1 MPRGRRISLILG
13 TVGALLTL
21 GLGTASIANA
31 GVKPTFSGPF
41 FSQQTTFGFEQ
52 PIGMA
57 IAPEG
62 RMFVTDDKGIVWT
75 SMGGGAKAKPIFD
88 LSDHVNSV
96 QDRGLVSVAVD
107 KDYSVNRKIYL
118 AYAFENRTKA
128 ELEANSSLAE
138 LPKTER
144 LVWVKVPSNLEL
156 ESLTEPIKLKPE
168 NEHVVLGGYSSDP
181 EHPGVPFST
190 THACPQPS
198 DLVKG
203 DWSTENETD
212 CIPDDS
218 VEHTIDSVRVDP
230 KDGTLWVSIGDG
242 SGGDAALDPDSWRSQ
257 RVESYSGKLL
267 HISTSGEG
275 LSGHPF
281 CPSDE
286 KLTDVC
292 TKVYAKG
299 FRNPFRFFFR
309 PAPDG
314 RPTVADAGWSTREE
328 LDLAEKGE
336 NYGWPCREGKV
347 PTPTWSEK
355 TQCTDLSKELSENEE
370 AFAEPVY
377 DYPNI
382 TGGAILGGIT
392 YTGSGGPSD
401 YPAEYKGA
409 IFISDFVTNEVKY
422 LRLNEAGTAVEPGYP
437 KVFADNLMAV
447 DWATAANGDL
457 MYVDIGFGPSELAQ
471 VRQISFDSENAPP
484 EAVVTADKTFGPMV
498 GGKFTVKFDASK
510 SSDPDG
516 DPLEYE
522 WDLNGDGETDKTSQ
536 KPEWTYTEAKNVE
549 VTLRVK
555 DGHGHEGVATME
567 IYPGD
572 EAPAPKFDSG
582 PSTYTDGEPIEF
594 KGSAGDPDDGTLPTS
609 ALSWNVKLNHG
620 GTHIH
625 PIKQES
631 GVGSISFTTVTDHD
645 APSTYIVELTAT
657 DSRGLATT
665 IERVL
670 QPVTKLVRIDSSP
683 EGAPIAYGALGQTA
697 PYEKQSTIGLALTL
711 SAATTFTQGG
721 STYEFEGW
729 SDGGER
735 THDVVVPGHDVTLT
749 AIYTESEPEPAPT
762 IKVDVA
768 GLGSGKVQSNGT
780 FSVVQP
786 EEIDCPGVC
795 EGTFEAEY
803 AHLITFAEEGSE
815 FSGWTVTK
823 GAAAV
828 ACDGSEEEKEYA
840 GLFGNEFFGKPGDG
854 YCILEPVGGEVEVTA
869 TFEPEP
875 EPPPTEQGGTGSV
888 PPQPPPPPP
897 VDAPSITF
905 DPGHGLVNHRRAVLR
920 GTATDPSGVRKVQVA
935 LRQSQKQG
943 GRCHWWS
950 QRKGGFP
957 KATSSCGRLAYMTA
971 KLKGSGEQFSWTLAL
986 GGHLSAGRYLLNFR
1000 TEDGAGNVG
1009 GGPNGSKPVTLR
1021 VK

>member
-1 MPRGRRISLILG
+1 MLKPRGRRISLIVG
-13 TVGALLTL
+13 AVGALLSL
-21 GLGTASIANA
+21 GLWTASIADA

-41 FSQQTTFGFEQ
+41 FSQQTTFGFAQ

-57 IAPEG
+57 IAPGG
-62 RMFVTDDKGIVWT
+62 RIFVTDNAGILWT
-75 SMGGGAKAKPIFD
+75 TMGGGAKAKPLFD
-88 LSDHVNSV
+88 LSEHVNET

-107 KDYSVNRKIYL
+107 KDYSLNRKIYL
-118 AYAFENRTKA
+118 AYTFEDRTKA

-144 LVWVKVPSNLEL
+144 LVWVKVPTELEL
-156 ESLTEPIKLKPE
+156 EALTEPIKLKPE
-168 NEHVVLGGYSSDP
+168 DEHVVIGSYSSDP
-181 EHPGVPFST
+181 KRPGVPFST

-198 DLVKG
+198 DLVNG
-203 DWSTENETD
+203 NWSTENETD

-230 KDGTLWVSIGDG
+230 NDGMLWVSIGDG
-242 SGGDAALDPDSWRSQ
+242 AGGDAALDPDSWRSQ
-257 RVESYSGKLL
+257 REESYSGKLL
-267 HISTSGEG
+267 HIGTNGEG
-275 LSGHPF
+275 LAGHPF

-292 TKVYAKG
+292 TKIYAKG

-328 LDLAEKGE
+328 LDLAEKGK
-336 NYGWPCREGKV
+336 NFGWPCHEGKV
-347 PTPTWSEK
+347 STPTWSERSE
-355 TQCTDLSKELSENEE
+355 CVELSSKET
-370 AFAEPVY
+370 FVEPVY

-484 EAVVTADKTFGPMV
+484 EAVATADKTHGPLPLKV
-498 GGKFTVKFDASK
+498 EFDASK
-510 SSDPDG
+510 SSDPNG
-516 DPLEYE
+516 DPLTYE
-522 WDLNGDGETDKTSQ
+522 WDLDGDGETDSTSQ
-536 KPEWTYTEAKNVE
+536 KPKETYEKAENVE

-555 DGHGHEGVATME
+555 DGHGHEGIATMKL
-567 IYPGD
+567 YPGD
-572 EAPAPKFDSG
+572 EAPSPKFDSG
-582 PSTYTDGEPIEF
+582 PNTYTDGEPIEF
-594 KGSAGDPDDGTLPTS
+594 KGSATDPENGALSTS

-625 PIKQES
+625 PITSKS
-631 GVGSISFTTVTDHD
+631 GVGSIGFTTVTDHD

-657 DSRGLATT
+657 DSRGLTTT

-670 QPVTKLVRIDSSP
+670 QPLTKLVRIDSSP
-683 EGAPIAYGALGQTA
+683 EGAPITYGALGQTA
-697 PYEKQSTIGLALTL
+697 PYEKQSTIGLDLTL
-711 SAATTFTQGG
+711 SAASTFTQGG
-721 STYEFEGW
+721 SIYEFEGW

-735 THDVVVPGHDVTLT
+735 IHDLVIPGKDVSLT
-749 AIYTESEPEPAPT
+749 ANYNLAPT
-762 IKVDVA
+762 KLFKLIVSKSGTGTGEVTSTPAGVDCGA
-768 GLGSGKVQSNGT
+768 TCSAEFEEGKVVELKQ
-780 FSVVQP
+780 
-786 EEIDCPGVC
+786 
-795 EGTFEAEY
+795 EASP
-803 AHLITFAEEGSE
+803 GSE
-815 FSGWTVTK
+815 FKEWSG
-823 GAAAV
+823 
-828 ACDGSEEEKEYA
+828 ACS
-840 GLFGNEFFGKPGDG
+840 
-854 YCILEPVGGEVEVTA
+854 
-869 TFEPEP
+869 
-875 EPPPTEQGGTGSV
+875 GTGSCKV
-888 PPQPPPPPP
+888 TMSEARSVGAKFEKLGGDTGGGGSKEGP
-897 VDAPSITF
+897 VGDTSAATLAF
-905 DPGHGLVNHRRAVLR
+905 DPTHGLANKPKAVLR
-920 GTATDPSGVRKVQVA
+920 GTAGDASGLRTVQVA
-935 LRQSQKQG
+935 LRQARKNK
-943 GRCHWWS
+943 GRCRWWS
-950 QRKGGFP
+950 QGKGGFP
-957 KATSSCGRLAYMTA
+957 KGTASCAHPTYMKA
-971 KLKGSGEQFSWTLAL
+971 KLKGAGEQVSWAL
-986 GGHLSAGRYLLNFR
+986 PLDGHLPAGRYLLFFR

-1009 GGPNGSKPVTLR
+1009 GGSNGSKPVTLR

>member
-1 MPRGRRISLILG
+1 MRRGRRISLILG
-13 TVGALLTL
+13 AVGALLSL

-62 RMFVTDDKGIVWT
+62 RMFITDDKGIVWT

-96 QDRGLVSVAVD
+96 QDRGLVSLAVD

-168 NEHVVLGGYSSDP
+168 DEHVVLGGYSSDN

-230 KDGTLWVSIGDG
+230 NDGTLWVSIGDG
-242 SGGDAALDPDSWRSQ
+242 SGGDASLDPDSWRSQ

-328 LDLAEKGE
+328 LDLAEKGK

-347 PTPTWSEK
+347 PTPTWSERSE
-355 TQCTDLSKELSENEE
+355 CVELASKET
-370 AFAEPVY
+370 FAEPVY

-392 YTGSGGPSD
+392 YSGSGGPND

-484 EAVVTADKTFGPMV
+484 EAVATADKTHGPLPL
-498 GGKFTVKFDASK
+498 KVKFDASK

-522 WDLNGDGETDKTSQ
+522 WDLNGDGETDSKSQ
-536 KPEWTYTEAKNVE
+536 KPEWTYTEAENVE

-567 IYPGD
+567 VYPGD
-572 EAPAPKFDSG
+572 EAPAPEFDSG

-594 KGSAGDPDDGTLPTS
+594 KGSAEDPDEGALPTS

-670 QPVTKLVRIDSSP
+670 QPETKLVRIDSSP
-683 EGAPIAYGALGQTA
+683 GGAPITYGALGQTA
-697 PYEKQSTIGLALTL
+697 PYEKQSTIGLDLTL
-711 SAATTFTQGG
+711 SAASVFTQGG

-735 THDVVVPGHDVTLT
+735 THDVVVPGHDVALT
-749 AIYTESEPEPAPT
+749 AIYTESEP
-762 IKVDVA
+762 
-768 GLGSGKVQSNGT
+768 
-780 FSVVQP
+780 
-786 EEIDCPGVC
+786 
-795 EGTFEAEY
+795 
-803 AHLITFAEEGSE
+803 
-815 FSGWTVTK
+815 
-823 GAAAV
+823 
-828 ACDGSEEEKEYA
+828 
-840 GLFGNEFFGKPGDG
+840 
-854 YCILEPVGGEVEVTA
+854 
-869 TFEPEP
+869 EPEP

-888 PPQPPPPPP
+888 PPQPPPP
-897 VDAPSITF
+897 VDVPSITF
-905 DPGHGLVNHRRAVLR
+905 SPGHGLVNHRKAMLR
-920 GTATDPSGVRKVQVA
+920 GTATDASGVRKVQVA
-935 LRQSQKQG
+935 LRQARKAN
-943 GRCHWWS
+943 GRCRWWS
-950 QRKGGFP
+950 LKIGGLPKGT
-957 KATSSCGRLAYMTA
+957 ASCTRPAYMTA

-986 GGHLSAGRYLLNFR
+986 GGHLPAGSYLLYFR
-1000 TEDGAGNVG
+1000 AEDGAGNVG
-1009 GGPNGSKPVTLR
+1009 GGPNGLKPVKLR

>member
-1 MPRGRRISLILG
+1 MLKPRGRRISLIVG
-13 TVGALLTL
+13 AVGALLSL
-21 GLGTASIANA
+21 GLWTASIADA

-41 FSQQTTFGFEQ
+41 FSQQTTFGFAQ

-57 IAPEG
+57 IAPGG
-62 RMFVTDDKGIVWT
+62 RIFVTDNAGILWT
-75 SMGGGAKAKPIFD
+75 TMGGGAKAKPLFD
-88 LSDHVNSV
+88 LSEHVNET

-107 KDYSVNRKIYL
+107 KGYSVNRKIYL
-118 AYAFENRTKA
+118 AYTFEDRTKA

-144 LVWVKVPSNLEL
+144 LVWVKVPTELEL
-156 ESLTEPIKLKPE
+156 EALTEPIKLKPE
-168 NEHVVLGGYSSDP
+168 DEHVVIGSYSSDP
-181 EHPGVPFST
+181 KRPGVPFST

-198 DLVKG
+198 DLVNG
-203 DWSTENETD
+203 NWSTENETD

-230 KDGTLWVSIGDG
+230 NDGTLWVSIGDG
-242 SGGDAALDPDSWRSQ
+242 AGGDAALDPDSWRSQ

-267 HISTSGEG
+267 HIGTNGEG
-275 LSGHPF
+275 LPGHPF

-292 TKVYAKG
+292 TKIYAKG

-328 LDLAEKGE
+328 LDLAEKGK

-347 PTPTWSEK
+347 ATPTWSEHAE
-355 TQCTDLSKELSENEE
+355 CVELSKEAL
-370 AFAEPVY
+370 AEPVY

-392 YTGSGGPSD
+392 YTGSGGAND

-484 EAVVTADKTFGPMV
+484 EAVATADKNHGPLPL
-498 GGKFTVKFDASK
+498 KVKFDASK

-536 KPEWTYTEAKNVE
+536 KPEWTYTEAENVE

-555 DGHGHEGVATME
+555 DGHGHEGVATMK

-572 EAPAPKFDSG
+572 EAPVPKFDSG

-594 KGSAGDPDDGTLPTS
+594 KGSAEDPDDGTLPTS

-625 PIKQES
+625 PITSKS
-631 GVGSISFTTVTDHD
+631 GVGSVSFTTVTDHD

-657 DSRGLATT
+657 DSRDLMTT
-665 IERVL
+665 ITRVL
-670 QPVTKLVRIDSSP
+670 TPLTKLVRIDSSP
-683 EGAPIAYGALGQTA
+683 EGAPITYGALGQIA
-697 PYEKQSTIGLALTL
+697 PYEKQSTIGLVLTL
-711 SAATTFTQGG
+711 SAASTFTQGG
-721 STYEFEGW
+721 STYEFKGW
-729 SDGGER
+729 SDGENKRER
-735 THDVVVPGHDVTLT
+735 EPLVVPNHDVSLT
-749 AIYTESEPEPAPT
+749 ASYRKVGVEPLP
-762 IKVDVA
+762 
-768 GLGSGKVQSNGT
+768 
-780 FSVVQP
+780 
-786 EEIDCPGVC
+786 
-795 EGTFEAEY
+795 
-803 AHLITFAEEGSE
+803 
-815 FSGWTVTK
+815 
-823 GAAAV
+823 
-828 ACDGSEEEKEYA
+828 
-840 GLFGNEFFGKPGDG
+840 
-854 YCILEPVGGEVEVTA
+854 
-869 TFEPEP
+869 
-875 EPPPTEQGGTGSV
+875 
-888 PPQPPPPPP
+888 PPPPPP
-897 VDAPSITF
+897 VDTSSALLTF
-905 DPGHGLVNHRRAVLR
+905 NPKQGLANRHKAVLR
-920 GTATDPSGVRKVQVA
+920 GTATDASGLQKVQVG
-935 LRQSQKQG
+935 LRLAQKTG

-950 QRKGGFP
+950 QQKGGFP
-957 KATSSCGRLAYMTA
+957 KGAANCARPIYMTA
-971 KLKGSGEQFSWTLAL
+971 KLKGGGEQISWTLPL
-986 GGHLSAGRYLLNFR
+986 GGHLPAGRYLLYFR
-1000 TEDGAGNVG
+1000 TLDGADNPGA
-1009 GGPNGSKPVTLR
+1009 GPQGPKPVPLV